1 MDGAGAPRS
10 LHASKSLYPTP
21 QTLTTN
27 RSSGSRQSFTRRRDA
42 WESSV
47 RVRWWAWY
55 PQTSR
60 RSSVFLNTRCG
71 STASMQS
78 SSNSLPASGTR
89 SPRTVAV
96 RVRRAATI
104 SPPPPRP
111 LVRRGQRAPE
121 HGSDPGEQLVVDERA
136 LDDVVGATLERTD
149 AIDGV
154 GLLGHE
160 HDHGYV
166 SIP

>member
-1 MDGAGAPRS
+1 MDGARAPRG

-27 RSSGSRQSFTRRRDA
+27 LSSGSRQSFTRRRDA

-89 SPRTVAV
+89 SPRTAAV
-96 RVRRAATI
+96 GGR
-104 SPPPPRP
+104 
-111 LVRRGQRAPE
+111 QRAPE

-136 LDDVVGATLERTD
+136 LDYVVGATLERTD